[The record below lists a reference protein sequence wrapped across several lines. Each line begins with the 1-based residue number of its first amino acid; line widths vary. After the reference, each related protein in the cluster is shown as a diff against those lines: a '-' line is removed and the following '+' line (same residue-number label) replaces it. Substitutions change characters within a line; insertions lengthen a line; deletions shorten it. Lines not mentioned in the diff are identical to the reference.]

1 VKDLRQAPDYPGSGA
16 EQLPA
21 TASGTHS
28 AVPQRMTTL
37 ALLRAA
43 RITGET
49 IAAVDHLLQLG
60 YAPSRAER
68 AIQPYAD
75 PITQAYRLLSRA
87 DQEAAAQAASDAAI
101 ERRLNRDERPLAWAY
116 LQIAV
121 AAEIAD
127 ATRDAL
133 EHDAVSRL
141 LVQRSLSHDEQEVAR
156 AAEAHRQLDAAADRA
171 SMRWRDSDE
180 IREYAFGGESLGGG
194 RERGHAHAP
203 SDVEAAL
210 TAWTEGGDWD
220 TSEGT
225 FWVHDHAWQI
235 DPVTR
240 EELDDDR
247 VDVSVAIEPAA
258 PDCTDGHEH
267 DWRSPHSV
275 LGGLR
280 ENPGVWGKSGGV
292 IIRMVCAHCGT
303 YRVRD
308 TWAQD
313 GAIQGLE
320 SVAYEDADD
329 DSLPWVAA
337 RRASAQREQVVD
349 ACRAIEADPAHDHL
363 PRYLDG
369 RTDDLERVGDDEWQI
384 VHVGSA
390 ETTDDDFD
398 ELVRL
403 LADKL
408 GRGWRIA
415 WERSA
420 EDEATITLDLR
431 S

>member
-1 VKDLRQAPDYPGSGA
+1 VPDYPGSRT

-21 TASGTHS
+21 TTSGTHP
-28 AVPQRMTTL
+28 AVPERMTTL

-43 RITGET
+43 RTTGET
-49 IAAVDHLLQLG
+49 IVAVDHLLQLG
-60 YAPSRAER
+60 YEPSRAER
-68 AIQPYAD
+68 ASQPYAD
-75 PITQAYRLLSRA
+75 PVTRAYRLLSRA

-116 LQIAV
+116 LQIVV
-121 AAEIAD
+121 AAEVAD

-133 EHDAVSRL
+133 ESRCACGSTL
-141 LVQRSLSHDEQEVAR
+141 HSGDIDSQDEEVAR

-171 SMRWRDSDE
+171 STRWRDSDE
-180 IREYAFGGESLGGG
+180 IREYAFGGESLGSGS
-194 RERGHAHAP
+194 ERGHAHAP
-203 SDVEAAL
+203 SEVDAAL
-210 TAWTEGGDWD
+210 TGWTEGGDWD

-225 FWVHDHAWQI
+225 FWVHDSAWQI
-235 DPVTR
+235 DPVTG
-240 EELDDDR
+240 EELDASR
-247 VDVSVAIEPAA
+247 VDVSVAFEPAA
-258 PDCTDGHEH
+258 PDCTNGHEH
-267 DWRSPHSV
+267 DWKSPHSV
-275 LGGLR
+275 LGGLK
-280 ENPGVWGKSGGV
+280 ENPGVWGKGGGV
-292 IIRMVCAHCGT
+292 IIREVCAHCGA

-320 SVAYEDADD
+320 SVTYEGADD
-329 DSLPWVAA
+329 DSLAWVAA

-369 RTDDLERVGDDEWQI
+369 RTDDLERVSDDEWQI
-384 VHVGSA
+384 VHAGSA
-390 ETTDDDFD
+390 ETTDGDFD

-408 GRGWRIA
+408 GCGWRIA

-420 EDEATITLDLR
+420 EGEATIRLDLR